1 MFRNLTVRQFVEK
14 AVALSSHAAH
24 QDGSGLPGEEPI
36 SGTKRHVMWP
46 PVTCRA
52 DNRLCDVIEVL
63 AQHAIHRI
71 HVVDQENCLVGVVSL
86 RDIISRFVS
95 EPPGYFDDYL
105 GEILRADNGLDR

>member
-1 MFRNLTVRQFVEK
+1 
-14 AVALSSHAAH
+14 
-24 QDGSGLPGEEPI
+24 
-36 SGTKRHVMWP
+36 MWP